1 MGGWTMTSNALTAQ
15 QCLLRRAGIEP
26 AMVTLVLT
34 EQAGIGALT
43 SRDHAGGAH
52 NSAAITD
59 AIPANLFDFA
69 AAICSISMTMLDR
82 P

>member
-1 MGGWTMTSNALTAQ
+1 MTSKALTAQ

-26 AMVTLVLT
+26 AVVSLVLT
-34 EQAGIGALT
+34 EQAAIGALT
-43 SRDHAGGAH
+43 NRDHACGTQ

-59 AIPANLFDFA
+59 ATPANLFDFA
-69 AAICSISMTMLDR
+69 AAICSISITMLDR